1 MRLRGWELSSQLPL
15 GLEPVSSCVAVA
27 AAAAAVAA
35 DDDEM
40 IAWNWKVVEQ

>member
-1 MRLRGWELSSQLPL
+1 MRQRGWELSSQLPL
-15 GLEPVSSCVAVA
+15 GLEPVSSCVA

-35 DDDEM
+35 DYDEM

>member
-15 GLEPVSSCVAVA
+15 GLEPVSSCVAA
-27 AAAAAVAA
+27 APAVAA
-35 DDDEM
+35 DDDGM